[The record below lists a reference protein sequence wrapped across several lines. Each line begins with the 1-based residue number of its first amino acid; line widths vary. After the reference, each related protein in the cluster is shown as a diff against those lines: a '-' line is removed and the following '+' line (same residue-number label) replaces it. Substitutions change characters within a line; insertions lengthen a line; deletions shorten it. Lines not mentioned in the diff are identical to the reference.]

1 MTKIKLTL
9 VLPVFLAG
17 CTMSD
22 GKLRNA
28 YASHY
33 QQPATYV
40 EIYKQKIAG
49 MDIDALT
56 QYAAAEEKKKM
67 RGQPRLKVDDSI

>member
-1 MTKIKLTL
+1 MFGNKISTKIKLPL

-22 GKLRNA
+22 GELRNA
-28 YASHY
+28 YANHY

-40 EIYKQKIAG
+40 EIYQQK
-49 MDIDALT
+49 
-56 QYAAAEEKKKM
+56 
-67 RGQPRLKVDDSI
+67 